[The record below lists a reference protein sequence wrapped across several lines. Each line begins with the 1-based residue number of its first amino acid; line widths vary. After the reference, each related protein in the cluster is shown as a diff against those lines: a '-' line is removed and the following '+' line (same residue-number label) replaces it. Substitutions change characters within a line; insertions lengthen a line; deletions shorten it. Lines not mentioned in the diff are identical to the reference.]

1 MATHVG
7 TSLAEGQST
16 NRPPLFNGSNYT
28 YWKARMKIFIQALDY
43 DMWSIIVNGP
53 HTPTKIIDGEESTKS
68 EREWDEVDKK
78 LAQLNA
84 KAMNVL
90 YCSLDAN
97 EFNRISTCA
106 SAKEIWDRLEVTHE
120 GTNQVK
126 ESKINMLVHKY
137 ELFKMEHDESI
148 TAMFTRFTDIINGLK
163 SLGKSYT
170 NSELVRK
177 ILRSLSRTRS
187 FFQSFRNSASA
198 ATTPRLASSV
208 PIVIRSALGRPY
220 AATRLRIYPR
230 RARYS
235 SAASAVCF
243 PSSRK

>member
-1 MATHVG
+1 MATHIG

-53 HTPTKIIDGEESTKS
+53 HTPTKIIDGEESTKP
-68 EREWDEVDKK
+68 EKKWDEVDKK

-90 YCSLDAN
+90 YCALDAN

-137 ELFKMEHDESI
+137 
-148 TAMFTRFTDIINGLK
+148 
-163 SLGKSYT
+163 
-170 NSELVRK
+170 
-177 ILRSLSRTRS
+177 
-187 FFQSFRNSASA
+187 
-198 ATTPRLASSV
+198 
-208 PIVIRSALGRPY
+208 
-220 AATRLRIYPR
+220 
-230 RARYS
+230 
-235 SAASAVCF
+235 
-243 PSSRK
+243 